1 QKIPTKVLTDLTT
14 KEKIDVFKHF
24 NFNKLIAFQKIS
36 RYFNNFIN
44 ENKKE
49 LARDYLNIKIVDKL
63 VMPKG
68 PYFKY
73 KELNI
78 KVKSY
83 DFVLNDDLKKKWE
96 LAVSERIPLFLGFN
110 ESCEAVIILRKIR
123 PTKEDAKFE
132 NEARKFVKDHLK
144 IFNKFSVDFTAC
156 KKAEQCNGA
165 IMDMLNDRAR
175 FHWICILTCLKP
187 SIFELIKNK
196 ITTSTNC
203 SSIVKNIEFKVGNWD
218 LVWNFNYLHNREGVE
233 TKQFIQYG
241 QAMYT
246 SGYEIANIDNPN
258 IVFID
263 IATIF
268 DVCCVVSSDAS
279 NSVQIKVLYPQ
290 EFNDEGILKSIK
302 QFCIPH
308 NALNNASV
316 ENEPV
321 QLFTFAFTDAS
332 SLHTFGYCR
341 FTPRNNSVLCILSG
355 FLWTSFFYKFLN
367 HISTVTTKG
376 AVCLFYF
383 SQLSSCVF
391 GLAKLLNPF
400 EWQNLFIPILPQD
413 LTDMAPMPY
422 LIGVPKQIFLKINKN
437 ELGDIVLTDLD
448 EKMLSSPYQDK
459 LPQEAYNYL
468 WSRLKLSND
477 LFLSDSFAKTFLR
490 TNAILFGNYNCGFT
504 QGPDGIYT
512 WDREIFLERERPSIR
527 PYLETLIGKDGVQY
541 FERFVQERLE
551 ALKDGIAINDKFEK
565 EVQSLDVR
573 GLSKG
578 IWSRPPELLQQ
589 TVSSIK
595 ENASDV
601 IFALKDQ
608 FQSMKAYALEFD
620 LNKEMTLK
628 LNGGRGEEGEGKK
641 AVDVET
647 LLSSNHFHSSL
658 HSNIHSSPN
667 LYIQATTTTPNSN
680 SPNNSSS
687 FSSNS
692 QSLIIPNGNTLAYT
706 RSLQSEQF
714 KRKNNWETFD

>member
-1 QKIPTKVLTDLTT
+1 MMYPMW
-14 KEKIDVFKHF
+14 
-24 NFNKLIAFQKIS
+24 
-36 RYFNNFIN
+36 
-44 ENKKE
+44 
-49 LARDYLNIKIVDKL
+49 
-63 VMPKG
+63 MPMHHT
-68 PYFKY
+68 
-73 KELNI
+73 I
-78 KVKSY
+78 
-83 DFVLNDDLKKKWE
+83 W
-96 LAVSERIPLFLGFN
+96 
-110 ESCEAVIILRKIR
+110 
-123 PTKEDAKFE
+123 
-132 NEARKFVKDHLK
+132 
-144 IFNKFSVDFTAC
+144 
-156 KKAEQCNGA
+156 
-165 IMDMLNDRAR
+165 MLNHLWRNA
-175 FHWICILTCLKP
+175 ILTL
-187 SIFELIKNK
+187 LD
-196 ITTSTNC
+196 
-203 SSIVKNIEFKVGNWD
+203 W
-218 LVWNFNYLHNREGVE
+218 RER
-233 TKQFIQYG
+233 
-241 QAMYT
+241 
-246 SGYEIANIDNPN
+246 N
-258 IVFID
+258 
-263 IATIF
+263 
-268 DVCCVVSSDAS
+268 
-279 NSVQIKVLYPQ
+279 
-290 EFNDEGILKSIK
+290 
-302 QFCIPH
+302 
-308 NALNNASV
+308 V

-376 AVCLFYF
+376 APVDVESLLINAYHMDIPSPGSTFSLTVCSNIGRFSDVIPNPSNLPTLQEDKSLLEFFNAVNERQMVQLYSSLKPVKIF
-383 SQLSSCVF
+383 VKELPNVHKICCEASKRTRSHLLKERRIVFISSKLSQLSSCVF

-413 LTDMAPMPY
+413 LTDMLMAPMPY

-504 QGPDGIYT
+504 QDFDGIYT

-551 ALKDGIAINDKFEK
+551 ALKNGIAVNDKFEK

-608 FQSMKAYALEFD
+608 FQSIKAYE
-620 LNKEMTLK
+620 
-628 LNGGRGEEGEGKK
+628 R
-641 AVDVET
+641 
-647 LLSSNHFHSSL
+647 
-658 HSNIHSSPN
+658 
-667 LYIQATTTTPNSN
+667 
-680 SPNNSSS
+680 
-687 FSSNS
+687 
-692 QSLIIPNGNTLAYT
+692 
-706 RSLQSEQF
+706 
-714 KRKNNWETFD
+714 

>member
-1 QKIPTKVLTDLTT
+1 MG
-14 KEKIDVFKHF
+14 
-24 NFNKLIAFQKIS
+24 S
-36 RYFNNFIN
+36 RF
-44 ENKKE
+44 
-49 LARDYLNIKIVDKL
+49 
-63 VMPKG
+63 
-68 PYFKY
+68 
-73 KELNI
+73 
-78 KVKSY
+78 
-83 DFVLNDDLKKKWE
+83 
-96 LAVSERIPLFLGFN
+96 
-110 ESCEAVIILRKIR
+110 RK
-123 PTKEDAKFE
+123 
-132 NEARKFVKDHLK
+132 
-144 IFNKFSVDFTAC
+144 
-156 KKAEQCNGA
+156 
-165 IMDMLNDRAR
+165 
-175 FHWICILTCLKP
+175 
-187 SIFELIKNK
+187 
-196 ITTSTNC
+196 
-203 SSIVKNIEFKVGNWD
+203 
-218 LVWNFNYLHNREGVE
+218 
-233 TKQFIQYG
+233 
-241 QAMYT
+241 
-246 SGYEIANIDNPN
+246 
-258 IVFID
+258 D

-268 DVCCVVSSDAS
+268 DVCCCVSSDAS

-341 FTPRNNSVLCILSG
+341 FTPRNNFVLCILSG

-376 AVCLFYF
+376 APVDVESLLINAYHMDIPSPGSTFSLTACSNIGRFSDVIPNPSNLPTLQEDKTLLEFFNAVNERQMVQLYSSLLKERRIVF
-383 SQLSSCVF
+383 ISSKLSQLSSCVF

-413 LTDMAPMPY
+413 LTDMLMAPMPY

-504 QGPDGIYT
+504 QGSDGIYT

-551 ALKDGIAINDKFEK
+551 ALKNGIAVNDKFEK
-565 EVQSLDVR
+565 EVQTLD
-573 GLSKG
+573 
-578 IWSRPPELLQQ
+578 SRPPELLQQ

-608 FQSMKAYALEFD
+608 FQSMKACREKF
-620 LNKEMTLK
+620 
-628 LNGGRGEEGEGKK
+628 
-641 AVDVET
+641 
-647 LLSSNHFHSSL
+647 
-658 HSNIHSSPN
+658 
-667 LYIQATTTTPNSN
+667 
-680 SPNNSSS
+680 
-687 FSSNS
+687 
-692 QSLIIPNGNTLAYT
+692 
-706 RSLQSEQF
+706 
-714 KRKNNWETFD
+714 

>member
-1 QKIPTKVLTDLTT
+1 MG
-14 KEKIDVFKHF
+14 
-24 NFNKLIAFQKIS
+24 S
-36 RYFNNFIN
+36 RF
-44 ENKKE
+44 
-49 LARDYLNIKIVDKL
+49 
-63 VMPKG
+63 
-68 PYFKY
+68 
-73 KELNI
+73 
-78 KVKSY
+78 
-83 DFVLNDDLKKKWE
+83 
-96 LAVSERIPLFLGFN
+96 
-110 ESCEAVIILRKIR
+110 RK
-123 PTKEDAKFE
+123 
-132 NEARKFVKDHLK
+132 
-144 IFNKFSVDFTAC
+144 
-156 KKAEQCNGA
+156 
-165 IMDMLNDRAR
+165 
-175 FHWICILTCLKP
+175 
-187 SIFELIKNK
+187 
-196 ITTSTNC
+196 
-203 SSIVKNIEFKVGNWD
+203 
-218 LVWNFNYLHNREGVE
+218 
-233 TKQFIQYG
+233 
-241 QAMYT
+241 
-246 SGYEIANIDNPN
+246 
-258 IVFID
+258 D

-279 NSVQIKVLYPQ
+279 NSVQINVLYPQ

-308 NALNNASV
+308 NALNASV

-341 FTPRNNSVLCILSG
+341 FTPRSNSVLCILSG

-376 AVCLFYF
+376 APVDVESLLINAYHMDIPSPGSTFSLTACSNIGRFSDVIPNPSNLPTLQEDKSLLEFFNAVNERQMVQLYSSLLKERRIVF
-383 SQLSSCVF
+383 ISSKLSQLSSCVF

-413 LTDMAPMPY
+413 LTDMLMAPMPY

-504 QGPDGIYT
+504 QGSDGIYT

-551 ALKDGIAINDKFEK
+551 ALKNGIAINDKFEK

-608 FQSMKAYALEFD
+608 FHSMKACRENF
-620 LNKEMTLK
+620 LNYLG
-628 LNGGRGEEGEGKK
+628 LN
-641 AVDVET
+641 
-647 LLSSNHFHSSL
+647 
-658 HSNIHSSPN
+658 
-667 LYIQATTTTPNSN
+667 
-680 SPNNSSS
+680 
-687 FSSNS
+687 
-692 QSLIIPNGNTLAYT
+692 
-706 RSLQSEQF
+706 
-714 KRKNNWETFD
+714 